1 MFSRILQKNSTNSS
15 IIILRILRKIY
26 ENCISPKAFIE
37 KRLEKV
43 SGRSVISNYGKP
55 TEERVQ

>member
-15 IIILRILRKIY
+15 IIILRILLIY
-26 ENCISPKAFIE
+26 ENYISPKAFIE